1 MPSATLAAASERRRA
16 ATRAT
21 VARDATAAA
30 PATLA
35 SHSQRLSS
43 PTPAHCIAVYT
54 TPPAQP
60 HQELGTIA
68 IVYGNTGFLEKPED
82 LMKTIRPEVCKAG
95 GDAAVGIA
103 NSYGTYLKAT
113 VLSLTPAAPAKDLTT
128 PEDAS
133 GSDTKALE
141 GPVEL

>member
-1 MPSATLAAASERRRA
+1 MKKL
-16 ATRAT
+16 
-21 VARDATAAA
+21 ATALGALSLFGCG
-30 PATLA
+30 PTLKFTRTGA
-35 SHSQRLSS
+35 ELPPKPPDCQ
-43 PTPAHCIAVYT
+43 IAVYT
-54 TPPAQP
+54 TTPAQP

-68 IVYGNTGFLEKPED
+68 IQYGNTGFLEKPED

-95 GDAAVGIA
+95 GDAAVGVA

-113 VLSLTPAAPAKDLTT
+113 VLSLTPAAPAKTLTT